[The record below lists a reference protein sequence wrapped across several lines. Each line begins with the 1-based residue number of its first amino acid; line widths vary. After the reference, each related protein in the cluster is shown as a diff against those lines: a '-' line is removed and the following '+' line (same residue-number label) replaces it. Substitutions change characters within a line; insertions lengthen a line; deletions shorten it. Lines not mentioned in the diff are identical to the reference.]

1 MSINSI
7 SAIAALMRSQ
17 ISSLNRVQ
25 VKADAVTDLQS
36 KAGTR
41 ERNKKN
47 KDRTEMDMASR
58 ISLRV
63 NSLDK
68 DDPQR
73 RKKAFKIFLESTIVA
88 ELGTELMN
96 DPRFF
101 QMIEDI
107 YQQMSADSELAILVD
122 QATDILLAASS

>member
-25 VKADAVTDLQS
+25 GKADAVTDLQS
-36 KAGTR
+36 KAGAR
-41 ERNKKN
+41 ERNPKN

>member
-1 MSINSI
+1 
-7 SAIAALMRSQ
+7 MRSQ